1 MTKQTLA
8 IPIYLSPLILFA
20 ALNET
25 MVNNAY
31 PSDGDSIGI
40 PLFSYIF
47 IHFPITVILFSEI
60 SAEKLEKPK
69 YYFWNSKR
77 HWASAI
83 TLVITICPLGLLWVA
98 FLMIGISTRSYGTV
112 LGCTLMIIT
121 LILTRTYAIQPKVPI
136 NEKEAAKRKAKN
148 RFRFDQRLVLITIIW
163 SICSLFCAVAHWKVR
178 LSYEKTALQTPIEG
192 RAHFLIPFIILVA
205 LFVRLRNRFI
215 SYLLIFS
222 VSVWLIIHTVKNGID
237 IWNAITGGLIGLVII
252 LQLVERLNSKN
263 SRNQLSKD
271 ARAAST

>member
-31 PSDGDSIGI
+31 PSEGDSIGI

-47 IHFPITVILFSEI
+47 IFFPMTVILLSKIE
-60 SAEKLEKPK
+60 AVNLTKPK
-69 YYFWNSKR
+69 YYFWNPER

-83 TLVITICPLGLLWVA
+83 SLIITIYPLGMLWAA
-98 FLMIGISTRSYGTV
+98 FLMIGYSTRSYGTI
-112 LGCTLMIIT
+112 LGCTLMLIT
-121 LILTRTYAIQPKVPI
+121 LILTRTYAMQPKLLPQ
-136 NEKEAAKRKAKN
+136 EKAALLKEEKK
-148 RFRFDQRLVLITIIW
+148 RFRFDHRLVLITIIW

-192 RAHFLIPFIILVA
+192 RAHFLIPLIILVA
-205 LFVRLRNRFI
+205 LLIRLRNRLT
-215 SYLLIFS
+215 SYLLILS
-222 VSVWLIIHTVKNGID
+222 VSVWLIIHAVKNGID
-237 IWNAITGGLIGLVII
+237 IWNVITGGLIGLVII
-252 LQLVERLNSKN
+252 LQLIERLNRKN
-263 SRNQLSKD
+263 SRNQMSKD